1 MCICI
6 YVHRRCRLGSRLGKL
21 IRYPLSPLF
30 APNPPHPG
38 GYGGLALASPTE
50 DAHRIV
56 TIAHVGPPAGR
67 LSVCTCGLSAQNFHH
82 HKHDHQQADFQSV
95 PAGFQPLLSVRSIG
109 RQTFS
114 LNLRAFSPEPPQPQ
128 TQLPAGRLSVCT
140 CGLSALDFQS
150 EKICECSNIQRG
162 DGGKPLPHT
171 VCGRANPIPPCAPC
185 GRRLRT

>member
-1 MCICI
+1 MHL
-6 YVHRRCRLGSRLGKL
+6 YLFASPLPFGSRLGKL

-56 TIAHVGPPAGR
+56 QLHM
-67 LSVCTCGLSAQNFHH
+67 L
-82 HKHDHQQADFQSV
+82 DHQQADFQSA
-95 PAGFQPLLSVRSIG
+95 PAGFQPRTSTTINTTTGRQTFSLYLRAFSPGLSVRSIG

-128 TQLPAGRLSVCT
+128 TQQPAGRLSVCT

-150 EKICECSNIQRG
+150 NIQRG

-171 VCGRANPIPPCAPC
+171 MCGRANPIPPCAPC

>member
-6 YVHRRCRLGSRLGKL
+6 YVHRHCCFGSRLGKL

-38 GYGGLALASPTE
+38 GYGGLALASPKE

-56 TIAHVGPPAGR
+56 TIAHGGPPAGR

-95 PAGFQPLLSVRSIG
+95 PAGFQPW
-109 RQTFS
+109 TFS
-114 LNLRAFSPEPPQPQ
+114 PFHWQA
-128 TQLPAGRLSVCT
+128 
-140 CGLSALDFQS
+140 DFQS
-150 EKICECSNIQRG
+150 EPAGFQ
-162 DGGKPLPHT
+162 P
-171 VCGRANPIPPCAPC
+171 
-185 GRRLRT
+185 